1 MTLYDLI
8 SRKQDGGE
16 LSAEEID
23 FLISGYTDGTIPD
36 YQMSAFLMAVY
47 FKGMT
52 DSETNSLLNSMVNSG
67 STIDTSSIP
76 GIKVDKHSTG
86 GVGDKVS
93 LILAPLVA
101 AAGLPIPMI
110 SGRGLGHS
118 GGTLDKLESIP
129 GFNVNK
135 STDEFL
141 KQVSD
146 IGVAIISQSED
157 IVPADRK
164 MYALRDVTATVRS
177 IPLMAGSIMSKK
189 IAEGINALVLDVK
202 TGKGAFLTD
211 IKDSRLLAR
220 TLVSIGQ
227 QSGIDTKALITDM
240 SQPLG
245 NTIGNWVEVA
255 ESVRCLKGEGPEDL
269 EDLTL
274 TLGAHMLLLGKI
286 SDSVD
291 EAYSTLKSLLQNG
304 SAFDKF
310 IELVEAQNGDS
321 SVLHDLTKYPEP
333 KYSASIKADSKGFV
347 QSLDPYALGTASVS
361 LGAGRLKKG
370 DILDNNAG
378 IILHF
383 KIGDSLNEGDILA
396 DVYSDSEEKLN
407 SQLLNIKNAFEI
419 GNAEI
424 SPPDLIKEVIR

>member
-1 MTLYDLI
+1 MTVYELI
-8 SRKQDGGE
+8 SRKQDGDE
-16 LSAEEID
+16 LSSEEIEY
-23 FLISGYTDGTIPD
+23 LISGFTNGSIPD

-52 DSETNSLLNSMVNSG
+52 DNETNSLVNSMVNSG
-67 STIDTSSIP
+67 NFIDTSAVP

-101 AAGLPIPMI
+101 AAGLPIGMI

-118 GGTLDKLESIP
+118 GGTLDKLEAIP

-135 STDEFL
+135 TTDEFL

-164 MYALRDVTATVRS
+164 MYALRDVTATIRS
-177 IPLMAGSIMSKK
+177 IPLMVGSIMSKK
-189 IAEGINALVLDVK
+189 IAEGTNALVLDVK
-202 TGKGAFLTD
+202 TGKGAFLSD
-211 IKDSRLLAR
+211 IEDSRLLAR
-220 TLVSIGQ
+220 TLVSIGK
-227 QSGIDTKALITDM
+227 QSGIDTRALITDM

-245 NTIGNWVEVA
+245 YAIGNWVEVA
-255 ESVRCLKGEGPEDL
+255 ESVNCLKGDGPGDL
-269 EDLTL
+269 EELTL
-274 TLGAHMLLLGKI
+274 TLGAHMLVLGKI
-286 SDSVD
+286 SASLD
-291 EAYSTLKSLLQNG
+291 EGYSTLKSLLQNG
-304 SAFDKF
+304 AGFDKF
-310 IELVEAQNGDS
+310 IELVEAQDGDS
-321 SVLHDLTKYPEP
+321 SIIQNLTDYPP
-333 KYSASIKADSKGFV
+333 PQHSASVTADASGFV
-347 QSLDPYALGTASVS
+347 ESIDPYALGTASVS
-361 LGAGRLKKG
+361 LGAGRLRKS
-370 DILDNNAG
+370 DILDKNAG

-383 KIGDSLNEGDILA
+383 KLGDSLNKGDILA

-419 GNAEI
+419 GDTEN
-424 SPPDLIKEVIR
+424 PQPDLIKEII

>member
-1 MTLYDLI
+1 LTLYDLI
-8 SRKQDGGE
+8 SRKQDGAE

-23 FLISGYTDGTIPD
+23 FLISGYSNGTIPD

-52 DSETNSLLNSMVNSG
+52 DTETNSLVNSMVNSG
-67 STIDTSSIP
+67 ESIDTSGIP
-76 GIKVDKHSTG
+76 GIKIDKHSTG

-118 GGTLDKLESIP
+118 GGTLDKLEAIP

-189 IAEGINALVLDVK
+189 IAAGINALVLDVK

-211 IKDSRLLAR
+211 IEESRRLAQ
-220 TLVSIGQ
+220 TLVSIGR

-245 NTIGNWVEVA
+245 RAIGNWVEVA
-255 ESVRCLKGEGPEDL
+255 ESVKCLKGEGPEDL
-269 EDLTL
+269 EELTL
-274 TLGAHMLLLGKI
+274 TLGAHMLVLGKI
-286 SDSVD
+286 TDSVE
-291 EAYSTLKSLLQNG
+291 EAFSDLKSLLHNG
-304 SAFDKF
+304 AGFDKF

-321 SVLHDLTKYPEP
+321 SVIKDLGKYPP
-333 KYSASIKADSKGFV
+333 PQHSASVTADESGFV
-347 QSLDPYALGTASVS
+347 ETLDPYALGVASVS
-361 LGAGRLKKG
+361 LGAGRLKMKDG
-370 DILDNNAG
+370 LDNNAG

-383 KIGDSLNEGDILA
+383 KIGDSVNEGNILA
-396 DVYSDSEEKLN
+396 AVFSDSEEKLN

-419 GNAEI
+419 GDTKNPTPELIREI
-424 SPPDLIKEVIR
+424 I

>member
-1 MTLYDLI
+1 MTLYELI
-8 SRKQDGGE
+8 SRKQDGEE
-16 LSAEEID
+16 LSSEEID
-23 FLISGYTDGTIPD
+23 FLISGYSNGTIPD

-47 FKGMT
+47 FKGMS
-52 DSETNSLLNSMVNSG
+52 DSETNSLVKSMVNSG
-67 STIDTSSIP
+67 SSIDTSGIP
-76 GIKVDKHSTG
+76 GVKIDKHSTG

-118 GGTLDKLESIP
+118 GGTLDKLEAIP
-129 GFNVNK
+129 GFKVNK
-135 STDEFL
+135 STDEFV

-177 IPLMAGSIMSKK
+177 IPLMVGSIMSKK
-189 IAEGINALVLDVK
+189 IAEGTNALVLDVK
-202 TGKGAFLTD
+202 TGKGAFLAD
-211 IKDSRLLAR
+211 IEDSRLLAK
-220 TLVSIGQ
+220 TLVSIGK

-245 NTIGNWVEVA
+245 NAIGNWVEVA
-255 ESVRCLKGEGPEDL
+255 ESVKCLKGEGPSDL
-269 EDLTL
+269 EELTL
-274 TLGAHMLLLGKI
+274 TLGAHMLVLGKFTE
-286 SDSVD
+286 SVD

-304 SAFDKF
+304 AGFDKF
-310 IELVEAQNGDS
+310 IELVDAQDGDS
-321 SVLHDLTKYPEP
+321 SVIQDLTAYPQP
-333 KYSASIKADSKGFV
+333 KHSASITADNAGFV
-347 QSLDPYALGTASVS
+347 ESIDPYALGTASVS
-361 LGAGRLKKG
+361 LGAGRLRKS

-378 IILHF
+378 ILLHF
-383 KIGDSLNEGDILA
+383 KLGDSLNEGDILA
-396 DVYSDSEEKLN
+396 DVYSDSEEKIN

-419 GNAEI
+419 GDTEI
-424 SPPDLIKEVIR
+424 SPPELIKEII

>member
-1 MTLYDLI
+1 MR
-8 SRKQDGGE
+8 RKQDGGE

-52 DSETNSLLNSMVNSG
+52 DSETSSLLNSMVNSG
-67 STIDTSSIP
+67 DTIDTSGIP
-76 GIKVDKHSTG
+76 GIKMDKHSTG

-211 IKDSRLLAR
+211 LEDSRLLAR

-255 ESVRCLKGEGPEDL
+255 ESVRCLKGEGPKDL
-269 EDLTL
+269 E
-274 TLGAHMLLLGKI
+274 
-286 SDSVD
+286 
-291 EAYSTLKSLLQNG
+291 
-304 SAFDKF
+304 
-310 IELVEAQNGDS
+310 
-321 SVLHDLTKYPEP
+321 
-333 KYSASIKADSKGFV
+333 
-347 QSLDPYALGTASVS
+347 
-361 LGAGRLKKG
+361 
-370 DILDNNAG
+370 
-378 IILHF
+378 
-383 KIGDSLNEGDILA
+383 
-396 DVYSDSEEKLN
+396 
-407 SQLLNIKNAFEI
+407 
-419 GNAEI
+419 
-424 SPPDLIKEVIR
+424 

>member
-1 MTLYDLI
+1 MTLYELI

-16 LSAEEID
+16 LSAEEIE
-23 FLISGYTDGTIPD
+23 FIISGYTDGTIPD

-52 DSETNSLLNSMVNSG
+52 DSETGFLLKSMVNSG
-67 STIDTSSIP
+67 NTIDTSGIP
-76 GIKVDKHSTG
+76 GIKIDKHSTG

-129 GFNVNK
+129 GFNVSK
-135 STDEFL
+135 TTDEFL

-189 IAEGINALVLDVK
+189 IAEGIDALVLDVK

-211 IKDSRLLAR
+211 MEDSRLLAH
-220 TLVSIGQ
+220 TLVSIGKQ
-227 QSGIDTKALITDM
+227 AGIDTKALITDM

-245 NTIGNWVEVA
+245 NAIGNWVEVV
-255 ESVRCLKGEGPEDL
+255 ESLKCLKGEGPEDL
-269 EDLTL
+269 EELTL
-274 TLGAHMLLLGKI
+274 TLGAHMLVLGKI
-286 SDSVD
+286 TDSID

-310 IELVEAQNGDS
+310 VKLVEAQNGDS
-321 SVLHDLTKYPEP
+321 SLLYDPDKYPAP
-333 KYSASIKADSKGFV
+333 KHSASVTADSTGFV
-347 QSLDPYALGTASVS
+347 ESLDPYALGTASVS
-361 LGAGRLKKG
+361 LGAGRLKQ
-370 DILDNNAG
+370 DDSLDNNAG
-378 IILHF
+378 IILHY

-396 DVYSDSEEKLN
+396 DVYSDSEEKLS
-407 SQLLNIKNAFEI
+407 SQLLNVKNAFEI
-419 GNAEI
+419 GDAENA
-424 SPPDLIKEVIR
+424 PPDLIKEVI